1 MLPAE
6 HAARLV
12 LGLTSTAPK
21 EQATTAFAKASRRLK
36 SMNDPPFEIKD
47 LTTALSQVEAHS
59 EEHLQFEYRVPAD
72 GEILVK
78 NEGWASNDKKS
89 QSELTEAVDLLLE
102 WDWDGARERAKSV
115 LQGTARED
123 LRDEALNVIAA
134 SLALSG
140 DMDGAIAALKQAV
153 EGEWN
158 YALHQNLGILA
169 LQSDPMLAANQS
181 TYWLDSAETT
191 KDREQAIFY
200 VLKMWSNAE
209 GDEDFELPEKIR
221 NSFRSALVAG
231 LTEDMFVQLGLFLAR
246 TDAEWIIANDEW
258 KAANNHFQA
267 IASMIIARAK
277 GFEEYVGF
285 LVSEASSLES
295 AIAQS
300 RDDFISQI
308 IENMFQEGEAM
319 GSASFAIEFVD
330 GGLPCSTNNEALLR
344 ILAVREISMYF
355 RDREEE
361 PSEKFIGWL
370 EDAQRYVLGISDEDV
385 REALMEIL
393 VASSTM
399 LIVLFVLARE
409 QDIGKFDM
417 ALSTVFQMS
426 QRWGGRRRL
435 NKQEAIGIARTTRD
449 WADEVNRTIIRLQGL
464 LTTDEDIQRYLSQ
477 LDTKRAQVGAMSRSV
492 LEKM

>member
-1 MLPAE
+1 MLRAE
-6 HAARLV
+6 YASRLV
-12 LGLTSTAPK
+12 LGLASTAPND
-21 EQATTAFAKASRRLK
+21 QATAAFAKASRRIKLLD
-36 SMNDPPFEIKD
+36 DPPFEIKD
-47 LTTALSQVEAHS
+47 LTAALSQIEAHS
-59 EEHLQFEYRVPAD
+59 NDHLHFEYRIPANI
-72 GEILVK
+72 EILNPVESWSTCDK
-78 NEGWASNDKKS
+78 NS
-89 QSELTEAVDLLLE
+89 QNLLSESINLLLE
-102 WDWDGARERAKSV
+102 WNWEGARAKAKEV
-115 LQGTARED
+115 LQATDRED
-123 LRDEALNVIAA
+123 LRDEALNVMAA
-134 SLALSG
+134 SLAFTG
-140 DMDGAIAALKQAV
+140 EMEGAMAALKSAV

-231 LTEDMFVQLGLFLAR
+231 LKEDMFAQLGLFLAR

-285 LVSEASSLES
+285 LVSEASSLEPT
-295 AIAQS
+295 IAQS
-300 RDDFISQI
+300 REDFISQI
-308 IENMFQEGEAM
+308 IDNMFQEDEAM

>member
-1 MLPAE
+1 MRTEYAS
-6 HAARLV
+6 RLV
-12 LGLTSTAPK
+12 LGLASTAPN
-21 EQATTAFAKASRRLK
+21 EQATTAFAKASRRIKL
-36 SMNDPPFEIKD
+36 MDDPPFEIRD
-47 LTTALSQVEAHS
+47 LTAALSQIEAHS
-59 EEHLQFEYRVPAD
+59 NNHLHFEYGIPANV
-72 GEILVK
+72 EILNPVETWSNTDK
-78 NEGWASNDKKS
+78 NS
-89 QSELTEAVDLLLE
+89 QRLLSESINLLLE
-102 WDWDGARERAKSV
+102 WNWDGARAKAKEV
-115 LQGTARED
+115 LQATDRED

-134 SLALSG
+134 ALAFSG
-140 DMDGAIAALKQAV
+140 DMEGAIAALKSAV

-158 YALHQNLGILA
+158 FALQQNLGILA

-181 TYWLDSAETT
+181 TYWLDSATT
-191 KDREQAIFY
+191 TADRESAIFY

-209 GDEDFELPEKIR
+209 GEENFEIPEKIKS
-221 NSFRSALVAG
+221 SFQTALISG
-231 LTEDMFVQLGLFLAR
+231 LSEDVFVQLGMFLAR
-246 TDAEWIIANDEW
+246 TDAAWIISNSDWKTANS
-258 KAANNHFQA
+258 HFA
-267 IASMIIARAK
+267 TITRMIVARAQ
-277 GFEEYVGF
+277 GYEEYIDF
-285 LVSEASSLES
+285 LVAEASSTEP
-295 AIAQS
+295 AVS
-300 RDDFISQI
+300 RAREDFISQI
-308 IENMFQEGEAM
+308 IDSMLEEGEAM
-319 GSASFAIEFVD
+319 GSASFAIQFVD

-370 EDAQRYVLGISDEDV
+370 EDAQRYVLGISNEDV